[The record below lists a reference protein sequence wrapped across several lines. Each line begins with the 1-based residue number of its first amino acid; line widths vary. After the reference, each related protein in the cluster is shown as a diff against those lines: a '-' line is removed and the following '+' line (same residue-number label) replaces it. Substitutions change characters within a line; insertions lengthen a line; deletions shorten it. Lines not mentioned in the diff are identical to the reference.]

1 MTEILQ
7 LIIYGVIYGS
17 IIALGA
23 VGVSL
28 TFGVLRFANFAH
40 GDLMTF
46 GAYMV
51 LAAYAGFALPMWL
64 SVIVA
69 LAMTA
74 ALAVF
79 IDQTLFRRFRRANP
93 MILLISS
100 FGVGLMVRSLVQIIW
115 GGSTQ
120 VYDPGIQ
127 FPYQFWGLRIRPD
140 HLIILGGTLVLVVV
154 LHVFLQKTRMGKAM
168 RAMADNPDLARISG
182 INTDRVVIW
191 TWIMGAS
198 LAAAAGYFLALDSRL
213 QPDMGWFILLPV
225 FAAAILGGIGKPYG
239 AIAGGFIIGITE
251 ELSTLILSP
260 AYKPAVAFALM
271 VLILIFRPTG
281 IFKGAR

>member
-1 MTEILQ
+1 MVTEVLQ

-17 IIALGA
+17 IVALGA

-51 LAAYAGFALPMWL
+51 LAAYVGFALPMWL

-74 ALAVF
+74 SLAVL

-120 VYDPGIQ
+120 V
-127 FPYQFWGLRIRPD
+127 
-140 HLIILGGTLVLVVV
+140 
-154 LHVFLQKTRMGKAM
+154 
-168 RAMADNPDLARISG
+168 
-182 INTDRVVIW
+182 
-191 TWIMGAS
+191 
-198 LAAAAGYFLALDSRL
+198 
-213 QPDMGWFILLPV
+213 
-225 FAAAILGGIGKPYG
+225 
-239 AIAGGFIIGITE
+239 
-251 ELSTLILSP
+251 
-260 AYKPAVAFALM
+260 
-271 VLILIFRPTG
+271 
-281 IFKGAR
+281 